1 MGDDGSFEASLIACH
16 ARLVIIKHC
25 NLEMKLRL
33 EFFTLPK
40 ITFQRVE
47 QREAIIILT
56 CFAEKKCQNV
66 PEFLASKS

>member
-25 NLEMKLRL
+25 NLEMKLR
-33 EFFTLPK
+33 
-40 ITFQRVE
+40 VE

-56 CFAEKKCQNV
+56 CFEKKCQNV

>member
-25 NLEMKLRL
+25 NLEMKLR
-33 EFFTLPK
+33 
-40 ITFQRVE
+40 VE

-66 PEFLASKS
+66 PESLASKS